1 MRCNTV
7 NNDNYNDLIKKE
19 IDSFANEAEELNE
32 DEKYHCSDLS
42 EVELKTKTDERSYY
56 IELKD
61 NNGKVLDTI
70 YVDRHDYLLYKRPI
84 WREWKKEQ
92 LEKRCLIPAKNSAGY
107 KRCME
112 DCEKCPFFRSGKP
125 ASLDAMKAE
134 TKFEPAD
141 DSSLDPKEL
150 SLFNEANKLLWN
162 VIKSVSTEEQF
173 KKIKLYFK
181 EGLTY
186 QKIGDIYGV
195 SHKAIEKAIKTALA
209 KAKEEISEDD
219 YYFLAK
225 YLLK

>member
-1 MRCNTV
+1 
-7 NNDNYNDLIKKE
+7 
-19 IDSFANEAEELNE
+19 
-32 DEKYHCSDLS
+32 
-42 EVELKTKTDERSYY
+42 
-56 IELKD
+56 
-61 NNGKVLDTI
+61 
-70 YVDRHDYLLYKRPI
+70 
-84 WREWKKEQ
+84 
-92 LEKRCLIPAKNSAGY
+92 
-107 KRCME
+107 ME
-112 DCEKCPFFRSGKP
+112 DCEKCPFSKSGKP